1 MQNHLLP
8 SAGFV
13 RLSTILKI
21 IPISKSTWW
30 LGVRTGRFPK
40 AVKISSNITA
50 WRVEDILRLIECDY
64 AGSDCVNTTGHKR

>member
-1 MQNHLLP
+1 MHHHLLP
-8 SAGFV
+8 TTGFV

-40 AVKISSNITA
+40 PIKLSPNITA
-50 WRVEDILRLIECDY
+50 WRSEDILQFIE
-64 AGSDCVNTTGHKR
+64 NNKL